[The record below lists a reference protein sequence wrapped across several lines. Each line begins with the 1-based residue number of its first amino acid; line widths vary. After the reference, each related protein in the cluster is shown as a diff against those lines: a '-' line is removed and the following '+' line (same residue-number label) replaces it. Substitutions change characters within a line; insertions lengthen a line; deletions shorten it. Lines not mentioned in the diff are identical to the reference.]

1 MENET
6 GRKMFYRGWKFN
18 MFNDMKQVNKAMA
31 AVTVIFVM
39 FFFSLSA
46 LTNQLLEQ
54 KKSDHQSLT
63 LVIFTYAVICMFSY
77 FNVAYVRDFDAI
89 QVNITPLVLTFCG
102 LVTLMRGYDFYL
114 IGMVV
119 SLIVDS
125 YCALRFSE
133 NHDQISFSVIERF
146 AMESWCQDA
155 FNKRGNVTL
164 QMVAI
169 CMIIGQI
176 YLSLVGAH
184 NGNGLCLMFL
194 TFYIVRLV
202 QFLLKTSIAV
212 NMAQSNFVCLS
223 LAIIGVFS
231 LFKGGVGMMT
241 ALSCVIIVLDAILG
255 TALFVSHNEEE
266 IYKELGLYQQF
277 KKIKQVVNCPG
288 HITNLKMET
297 MKDSAV

>member
-1 MENET
+1 
-6 GRKMFYRGWKFN
+6 MFYRGRKFN
-18 MFNDMKQVNKAMA
+18 MFNDMKQANKAIA

-46 LTNQLLEQ
+46 LTTQLLEH

-102 LVTLMRGYDFYL
+102 LVTLMRGFDFYL
-114 IGMVV
+114 IGMVL
-119 SLIVDS
+119 SLLADS

-133 NHDQISFSVIERF
+133 NHDQIAFSVIERF

-155 FNKRGNVTL
+155 FNKQGNVTA
-164 QMVAI
+164 QIVGI
-169 CMIIGQI
+169 CMIIGQV

-184 NGNGLCLMFL
+184 NGELLCLLFL
-194 TFYIVRLV
+194 GFYIVRLV

-212 NMAQSNFVCLS
+212 NMAQSNFVCLG

-231 LFKGGVGMMT
+231 FFQGGMSMMT
-241 ALSCVIIVLDAILG
+241 ALSCVIIALDAILG
-255 TALFVSHNEEE
+255 TAMFVTLNQED
-266 IYKELGLYQQF
+266 IYKEMGLYQEF
-277 KKIKQVVNCPG
+277 KKIKGWQGLNCQG
-288 HITNLKMET
+288 HITNLKMEQV
-297 MKDSAV
+297 KDAAV

>member
-1 MENET
+1 ML
-6 GRKMFYRGWKFN
+6 YRGWKFN
-18 MFNDMKQVNKAMA
+18 MFNDMKQVNKAIA

-46 LTNQLLEQ
+46 LTTQLLEH

-63 LVIFTYAVICMFSY
+63 LVIFTYAIISMFSY

-102 LVTLMRGYDFYL
+102 LVTLMRGFDFYL
-114 IGMVV
+114 IGMVL
-119 SLIVDS
+119 SLVADS

-133 NHDQISFSVIERF
+133 NHDQIAFSVIERF

-155 FNKRGNVTL
+155 FNKRGNVTA
-164 QMVAI
+164 QIVGI
-169 CMIIGQI
+169 CMIVGQV

-184 NGNGLCLMFL
+184 NGEQLCLLFL
-194 TFYIVRLV
+194 GFYFVRLV

-212 NMAQSNFVCLS
+212 NMAQSNFVCLC

-231 LFKGGVGMMT
+231 FFQGGMSKMA
-241 ALSCVIIVLDAILG
+241 ALSCAVIVLDAILG
-255 TALFVSHNEEE
+255 AAMFVSLNQED
-266 IYKELGLYQQF
+266 IYKEMGLYQEY
-277 KKIKQVVNCPG
+277 KKVKGSLGLNCHG
-288 HITNLKMET
+288 HITNLSVEQVG
-297 MKDSAV
+297 DVAV

>member
-1 MENET
+1 MENEM
-6 GRKMFYRGWKFN
+6 GKKMFYRGWKFN
-18 MFNDMKQVNKAMA
+18 MFNDMKQANKAIA

-46 LTNQLLEQ
+46 LMTQLLEH

-63 LVIFTYAVICMFSY
+63 LVIFTYAIICMFSY

-89 QVNITPLVLTFCG
+89 QVNITPLALTFCG

-114 IGMVV
+114 IGMVL
-119 SLIVDS
+119 SLIADS

-133 NHDQISFSVIERF
+133 NNDQISFSVIERF

-155 FNKRGNVTL
+155 FNKKNVTL

-169 CMIIGQI
+169 CMIIGQV

-184 NGNGLCLMFL
+184 TGNGLCLLFL
-194 TFYIVRLV
+194 AFYAVRLV

-223 LAIIGVFS
+223 LAIIAVFS
-231 LFKGGVGMMT
+231 LFKGGISMMT
-241 ALSCVIIVLDAILG
+241 TLSCVIIVLDAILG
-255 TALFVSHNEEE
+255 AAMFVSQNEED
-266 IYKELGLYQQF
+266 IYKEMGLYQQF
-277 KKIKQVVNCPG
+277 KKIKQGMNCQG
-288 HITNLKMET
+288 HITNLKMERV
-297 MKDSAV
+297 KDTAV